1 MLSEDTPH
9 KVWLAMK
16 TGVYTDGF
24 AVRGEIEKKDRGNIV
39 KRLGRRLSFFLFFF
53 FNCVRTLT

>member
-24 AVRGEIEKKDRGNIV
+24 AVRGEIEKKDRGTIV

-53 FNCVRTLT
+53 KLC